1 MCGRAHVGDF
11 VFVCFYDLV
20 GMMISRPLLLQTVWL
35 VLVNV
40 WHVSVSSM
48 PARH

>member
-1 MCGRAHVGDF
+1 MWSRACGGFCV
-11 VFVCFYDLV
+11 VCFYDLV
-20 GMMISRPLLLQTVWL
+20 EMTISRPLLLQTVWL
-35 VLVNV
+35 VLVNI